1 MNFSETI
8 AKSYSEAR
16 TRLTILMATL
26 NESDLKKKITPCPNS
41 IGFLL
46 RHLADVELLFS
57 KNVFKQIELSV
68 KAKTVIAKKDTG
80 EWTNLKELLDYLNL
94 SFNTIV
100 EIINKQ
106 SENSW
111 NELITTNE
119 FGTKTKA
126 EAFGRI
132 VSHTAYH
139 TGQIA
144 LILKYGK
151 SD

>member
-8 AKSYSEAR
+8 AKSYTEAR

-132 VSHTAYH
+132 ISHTAYH

>member
-16 TRLTILMATL
+16 TRLTILIATMH
-26 NESDLKKKITPCPNS
+26 ESDLKKKITPCPNS

>member
-8 AKSYSEAR
+8 AKSYTEAR
-16 TRLTILMATL
+16 TRLTILMATM
-26 NESDLKKKITPCPNS
+26 NDSDLKKKITPCPNS

-80 EWTNLKELLDYLNL
+80 EWTNLKELFDYLNL

-119 FGTKTKA
+119 FGTKIKA

>member
-16 TRLTILMATL
+16 TRLTTLTTTL

-46 RHLADVELLFS
+46 RHVADVELLFS
-57 KNVFKQIELSV
+57 KNIFKQIELSV

-132 VSHTAYH
+132 ISHTAYH

>member
-8 AKSYSEAR
+8 AKSYTEAR
-16 TRLTILMATL
+16 TRLTILMATM
-26 NESDLKKKITPCPNS
+26 NDSDLKKKITPCPNS

-80 EWTNLKELLDYLNL
+80 EWTNLKELFDYLNL

>member
-8 AKSYSEAR
+8 AKSYTEAR

-94 SFNTIV
+94 SFNTII

-119 FGTKTKA
+119 FGTKTKG